1 MGGGKAS
8 SNGPLQAS
16 NPKHFGDGDDV
27 SQLTFQLYPSYVY
40 PEFPWYEET
49 NLCLRSK
56 VSSVW
61 ALTDHHWRVRRA
73 RRALWALAKHQHGAD
88 SQSCQANYT
97 PSQLDFCFSLPASKR
112 LKFDLGLPSPLLSC
126 LHCLSHFPLT
136 SHTDGHGW
144 WLVLVDPLILQ
155 PRASRPYHISW
166 SWTEDW
172 QQKKDRY
179 QRRPGR
185 GRPPEAGEL
194 LSRALPPS
202 PLLVKSVSCL
212 RLRQTSPEVSPCKTQ
227 RRECEE
233 DPAGPRTVE
242 HHSLPLEVFLLRFEL
257 R

>member
-1 MGGGKAS
+1 MS

-56 VSSVW
+56 ASSVW

-112 LKFDLGLPSPLLSC
+112 LKFDLGSSPQPPIVTSNDFTWTWLDLPDTRAQNTNYREIETWEK
-126 LHCLSHFPLT
+126 FPT
-136 SHTDGHGW
+136 W
-144 WLVLVDPLILQ
+144 PQ
-155 PRASRPYHISW
+155 
-166 SWTEDW
+166 
-172 QQKKDRY
+172 
-179 QRRPGR
+179 
-185 GRPPEAGEL
+185 
-194 LSRALPPS
+194 LSRADLSGVLTSVAVLPPPVSEQSLSEARELVMAGQWILRADWESRS
-202 PLLVKSVSCL
+202 PS
-212 RLRQTSPEVSPCKTQ
+212 
-227 RRECEE
+227 
-233 DPAGPRTVE
+233 
-242 HHSLPLEVFLLRFEL
+242 
-257 R
+257 

>member
-1 MGGGKAS
+1 MS

-56 VSSVW
+56 ASSVW

-112 LKFDLGLPSPLLSC
+112 LKFDLGSSLQPPIFTSNDFTWTWLDLPDTPGTEHKLSRDWDLRKVPYLTSAESSWSERCSNICCSPSPSC
-126 LHCLSHFPLT
+126 QWTVFVWSPWASH
-136 SHTDGHGW
+136 G
-144 WLVLVDPLILQ
+144 
-155 PRASRPYHISW
+155 RAVNIES
-166 SWTEDW
+166 
-172 QQKKDRY
+172 
-179 QRRPGR
+179 
-185 GRPPEAGEL
+185 
-194 LSRALPPS
+194 
-202 PLLVKSVSCL
+202 
-212 RLRQTSPEVSPCKTQ
+212 RLRESLAVLGIL
-227 RRECEE
+227 RRLEE
-233 DPAGPRTVE
+233 YSSVRLY
-242 HHSLPLEVFLLRFEL
+242 SLFKISFLFPILRIL
-257 R
+257 MINSNWN